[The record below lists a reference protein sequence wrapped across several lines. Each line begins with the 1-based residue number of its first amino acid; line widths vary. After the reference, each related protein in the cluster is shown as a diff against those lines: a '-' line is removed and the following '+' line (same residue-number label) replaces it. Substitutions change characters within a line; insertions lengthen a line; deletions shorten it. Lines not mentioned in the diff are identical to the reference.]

1 MFWEGEA
8 SAEPLRLGVC
18 GEVVVVVSGGNSGVL
33 RSVGVMAGFPSVAVV
48 CRLRSGTPVAGGGVW
63 GVSDGGEPRL
73 CGASR
78 CGGH

>member
-1 MFWEGEA
+1 MSWEGEA

-18 GEVVVVVSGGNSGVL
+18 GEVVVVVSGGNSGVVRTAVVL
-33 RSVGVMAGFPSVAVV
+33 RGFPSVEVV
-48 CRLRSGTPVAGGGVW
+48 CRLRGGPPAAGGGGW
-63 GVSDGGEPRL
+63 GVSDGSEPRS